1 MGSAPGGGTN
11 LIARVVGQKLG
22 ESVGQQVIVENRAGA
37 GSTIGFEAG
46 VRAAPDGYTFTLITP
61 SWAINPSLYPIRF
74 DPLVD
79 YTPVMLGARG
89 PLVIVVHPSLPARN
103 VRELIALA
111 KAERGQV
118 LPFARAADQVFLD
131 EGKRQD
137 LTPFT
142 RVGNNEF
149 PIARCAKP
157 HDALRSLPDDLP
169 LAPLSQ
175 KDKNLALESE
185 TSTRRA
191 DSSRLR

>member
-1 MGSAPGGGTN
+1 MPFARAVDQVFLDEGKRQDLTPFTRYPSKPIRVIVGSAPGGGTN

-22 ESVGQQVIVENRAGA
+22 ESVGQQVIVENRTGA

-79 YTPVMLGARG
+79 YTPVVLVAPG

-111 KAERGQV
+111 KAERGQRREV
-118 LPFARAADQVFLD
+118 RSCL
-131 EGKRQD
+131 
-137 LTPFT
+137 
-142 RVGNNEF
+142 
-149 PIARCAKP
+149 
-157 HDALRSLPDDLP
+157 LRGP
-169 LAPLSQ
+169 
-175 KDKNLALESE
+175 
-185 TSTRRA
+185 STKF
-191 DSSRLR
+191 S